1 MRADRGLWQHELFG
15 DADAGVHDS
24 FSLRAAQVSDAAL
37 AASIFHYDDTRVSE
51 LKRYLDTQGIP
62 VRL

>member
-1 MRADRGLWQHELFG
+1 MCGLATGGREHFAEVFTRGC
-15 DADAGVHDS
+15 A
-24 FSLRAAQVSDAAL
+24 DAAL